1 MSSSFDNALSEF
13 VYKRTYAKW
22 DADKGRRENWDETV
36 NRTVD
41 FLFKGKGV
49 GAEVVEEIRKAV
61 LMIGVLPSMRAM
73 MCAGVPMERDNM
85 AGYNCF
91 GGDEKFVTKSGIR
104 TFRQVPANEVVE
116 VLAGDGTWRP
126 ATVHRFGIQTLFKV
140 TLSHYTGGKH
150 GNQTHSVRVT
160 SNHRWILQDGSET
173 TALKIG
179 DLLCTPN
186 LAPQDSEMCLDGVRH
201 GFVYGDGTI
210 NKADSNPYAQ
220 VRLCG
225 KKSRLL
231 KELFGDF
238 KCSYPTSYDGD
249 PMVYLGSDKVH
260 WKKLPNTT
268 DPAYVAGFLRG
279 LYLADGCGTGTSGNL
294 RFSTQDEGLVEWV
307 RENSSLAGYKFLSD
321 QIYTEPTS
329 YGERS
334 NPLHLFL
341 LGTGNSATFRVESIV
356 PDGEEEVYCVV
367 EPHTRS
373 FTLSNGQVT
382 GNCSFAPVD
391 NLRVF
396 GELLYVLMQGTGT
409 GFSVERRFVSKL
421 PTIQKDLGIVLPY
434 VVGDSTEGWADAIYY
449 TIVANH
455 KGIYLDHDY
464 SQVRPKGARL
474 RTKGGR
480 ASGPEPLKRV
490 LDFIQMTC
498 RKAQGR
504 RLKPLEAHDIICME
518 AEIVMVGGFRRASLI
533 SFSDVDDQ
541 EMAICKDFTQIDV
554 PVYRYM
560 ANNSSF
566 YDHKPSGD
574 VFWREWLTLAKSG
587 SGERGFY
594 ISSPTRVLQRGGE
607 FRSNP
612 CVTGDTWVQTSE
624 GARQV
629 KDLVG
634 KPFTA
639 VVDGSL
645 HASTEDGFWSTG
657 TKTIVRLK
665 TDKGYLLDLT
675 TNHKVC
681 RVSQVSG
688 KQKFQWVPAGDLKDG
703 DSIRL
708 NNHRGIEIDRDGKHD
723 VGWLLGSL
731 IGDGTF
737 TQGSVSDTADLRFW
751 GPSGESM
758 AKMAFSLIDSTG
770 IHRRSDMKPNYNE
783 VNDFWQVGCVQFANL
798 AKSYGLIP
806 AEKTI
811 TPLMERETDSFVC
824 GILSGLFDADG
835 SVMGSHEKGISVRLS
850 QSNLETLRAAQ
861 RMLLRVGI
869 VSTLYQNRRVAG
881 YRKMPDGHGGM
892 SDYYCQA
899 QHELSVSN
907 DNLFRFQEV
916 IGFREP
922 SKAFL
927 LDNLLRGY
935 TRRPNAEKF
944 AAKVVSLETTGEQEV
959 FDCTIPSIS
968 AFDANGLYVHNCG
981 EILLRFKE
989 SNDPWTGEGGGG
1001 QLCNLSVAVL
1011 RKDDTKESFKRKV
1024 ELATILGCVQA
1035 TFTNFPYVRKGWQ
1048 ELCEE
1053 DRLIGVDISGHCDN
1067 PALSR
1072 DTEYLQ
1078 SLNRVVLETADAYAK
1093 LLGINPP
1100 AAASTG
1106 KPAGN
1111 SSQLGNFSSGFHTR
1125 YSHYYIRR
1133 VRIDGKDPLFQ
1144 LIRDQ
1149 GVPVHKETGQEH
1161 LPDEEVSV
1169 WVAEFPVAAPE
1180 GSLTRHDER
1189 ALDQCNR
1196 YLEVMR
1202 SWCSERGHNQSATI
1216 YVRDDEWIPV
1226 GEWLWE
1232 HWDEVTGLS
1241 FLPFAKE
1248 DIKYRLTPYEEI
1260 TKEQYDDMVSKFPT
1274 IDFSLLPVYEV
1285 EDMGEQ
1291 TQTLACVSGACE
1303 I

>member
-22 DADKGRRENWDETV
+22 NADKGRRENWDETV

-49 GAEVVEEIRKAV
+49 DAEVVEEIRKAV
-61 LMIGVLPSMRAM
+61 MVIGVLPSMRAM

-85 AGYNCF
+85 AGY
-91 GGDEKFVTKSGIR
+91 
-104 TFRQVPANEVVE
+104 
-116 VLAGDGTWRP
+116 
-126 ATVHRFGIQTLFKV
+126 
-140 TLSHYTGGKH
+140 
-150 GNQTHSVRVT
+150 
-160 SNHRWILQDGSET
+160 
-173 TALKIG
+173 
-179 DLLCTPN
+179 
-186 LAPQDSEMCLDGVRH
+186 
-201 GFVYGDGTI
+201 
-210 NKADSNPYAQ
+210 
-220 VRLCG
+220 
-225 KKSRLL
+225 
-231 KELFGDF
+231 
-238 KCSYPTSYDGD
+238 
-249 PMVYLGSDKVH
+249 
-260 WKKLPNTT
+260 
-268 DPAYVAGFLRG
+268 
-279 LYLADGCGTGTSGNL
+279 
-294 RFSTQDEGLVEWV
+294 
-307 RENSSLAGYKFLSD
+307 
-321 QIYTEPTS
+321 
-329 YGERS
+329 
-334 NPLHLFL
+334 
-341 LGTGNSATFRVESIV
+341 
-356 PDGEEEVYCVV
+356 
-367 EPHTRS
+367 
-373 FTLSNGQVT
+373 
-382 GNCSFAPVD
+382 NCSFAPVD

-612 CVTGDTWVQTSE
+612 C
-624 GARQV
+624 
-629 KDLVG
+629 
-634 KPFTA
+634 
-639 VVDGSL
+639 
-645 HASTEDGFWSTG
+645 
-657 TKTIVRLK
+657 
-665 TDKGYLLDLT
+665 
-675 TNHKVC
+675 
-681 RVSQVSG
+681 
-688 KQKFQWVPAGDLKDG
+688 
-703 DSIRL
+703 
-708 NNHRGIEIDRDGKHD
+708 
-723 VGWLLGSL
+723 
-731 IGDGTF
+731 
-737 TQGSVSDTADLRFW
+737 
-751 GPSGESM
+751 
-758 AKMAFSLIDSTG
+758 
-770 IHRRSDMKPNYNE
+770 
-783 VNDFWQVGCVQFANL
+783 
-798 AKSYGLIP
+798 
-806 AEKTI
+806 
-811 TPLMERETDSFVC
+811 
-824 GILSGLFDADG
+824 
-835 SVMGSHEKGISVRLS
+835 
-850 QSNLETLRAAQ
+850 
-861 RMLLRVGI
+861 
-869 VSTLYQNRRVAG
+869 
-881 YRKMPDGHGGM
+881 
-892 SDYYCQA
+892 
-899 QHELSVSN
+899 
-907 DNLFRFQEV
+907 
-916 IGFREP
+916 
-922 SKAFL
+922 
-927 LDNLLRGY
+927 
-935 TRRPNAEKF
+935 
-944 AAKVVSLETTGEQEV
+944 
-959 FDCTIPSIS
+959 
-968 AFDANGLYVHNCG
+968 G

-1161 LPDEEVSV
+1161 LPDEDVSV
-1169 WVAEFPVAAPE
+1169 WVAEFPVAAPD

-1260 TKEQYDDMVSKFPT
+1260 TKEQYEDMVSKFPT
-1274 IDFSLLPVYEV
+1274 IDFSLLPVYET

-1291 TQTLACVSGACE
+1291 TQTLACVSGVCE
-1303 I
+1303 L